1 MYCSSGSGNRIIQIT
16 FDMKQF
22 VVTIGRQPGS
32 GGKEVA
38 EALARELGVKV
49 YDKAL
54 LKEAAQ
60 ASGFDASLF
69 EKADE
74 CESTSLFG
82 GIFSIHGS
90 ISEYLT
96 GGSCI
101 DNDKLFEIQSE
112 AICNIAQSESC
123 IIVGRCAEYV
133 LRDHPAMLSI
143 FLTADHADR
152 VQRIMR
158 GENLEHDAAVEFI
171 EKNDKKRRSYH
182 DYYATTQWGDAA
194 SYDVCLNT
202 SRLGI
207 EGTVEIIRQLV
218 AKRFA

>member
-1 MYCSSGSGNRIIQIT
+1 
-16 FDMKQF
+16 MKQF

-38 EALARELGVKV
+38 EVLARELGVKV

-54 LKEAAQ
+54 LQEAAQ

-74 CESTSLFG
+74 SESTSLFG

-112 AICNIAQSESC
+112 TICNIAQNESC
-123 IIVGRCAEYV
+123 IIVGRCAESV

-202 SRLGI
+202 SRLGV
-207 EGTVEIIRQLV
+207 EGTVEFIKQLV
-218 AKRFA
+218 AKRFS

>member
-1 MYCSSGSGNRIIQIT
+1 
-16 FDMKQF
+16 MKQF

-38 EALARELGVKV
+38 EVLARELGVKV

-54 LKEAAQ
+54 LQEAAQ

-74 CESTSLFG
+74 CESNSLFG

-112 AICNIAQSESC
+112 TICNIAQSESC

-133 LRDHPAMLSI
+133 LRDHPAMLSV

-171 EKNDKKRRSYH
+171 ERNDKKRRSYH

-194 SYDVCLNT
+194 SYDVCINT
-202 SRLGI
+202 SRLGV
-207 EGTVEIIRQLV
+207 EGTVELIRQII
-218 AKRFA
+218 AKRFS

>member
-1 MYCSSGSGNRIIQIT
+1 
-16 FDMKQF
+16 MKQF

-38 EALARELGVKV
+38 EVLARELGVKV

-54 LKEAAQ
+54 LQEAAQ

-90 ISEYLT
+90 ISEYIT

-112 AICNIAQSESC
+112 TICNIAQSESC

-158 GENLEHDAAVEFI
+158 GENLDHDAAVEFI

-182 DYYATTQWGDAA
+182 DYYATTLWGDAA
-194 SYDVCLNT
+194 SYDICINT
-202 SRLGI
+202 SRLGV
-207 EGTVEIIRQLV
+207 EGTVEIIKQLV
-218 AKRFA
+218 AKRFS

>member
-1 MYCSSGSGNRIIQIT
+1 
-16 FDMKQF
+16 MKQF

-38 EALARELGVKV
+38 EVLARELGIKV

-54 LKEAAQ
+54 LQEAAQ

-74 CESTSLFG
+74 CESNSLFG

-112 AICNIAQSESC
+112 TICNIAQSESC

-133 LRDHPAMLSI
+133 LRDHPAMLSV

-152 VQRIMR
+152 VQRIML

-171 EKNDKKRRSYH
+171 ERNDKKRRSYH

-194 SYDVCLNT
+194 GYDVCINT
-202 SRLGI
+202 SRFGV
-207 EGTVEIIRQLV
+207 EGTVELIRQII
-218 AKRFA
+218 AKRFS

>member
-1 MYCSSGSGNRIIQIT
+1 MR
-16 FDMKQF
+16 QF
-22 VVTIGRQPGS
+22 VITIGRQLGS

-38 EALARELGVKV
+38 ERLARELGVKV

-54 LKEAAQ
+54 LQAA
-60 ASGFDASLF
+60 ACESGIDASLF

-74 CESTSLFG
+74 RESSSLFG
-82 GIFSIHGS
+82 GFFSIHGS
-90 ISEYLT
+90 ISEYFS

-112 AICNIAQSESC
+112 TICNIAQSESC

-143 FLTADHADR
+143 FLTADHTDR

-182 DYYATTQWGDAA
+182 DYYATTLWGDAA
-194 SYDVCLNT
+194 SYDVCINT
-202 SRLGI
+202 SRLGV
-207 EGTVEIIRQLV
+207 EGTVEFIKQLV
-218 AKRFA
+218 AKRFS

>member
-1 MYCSSGSGNRIIQIT
+1 
-16 FDMKQF
+16 MKQF

-38 EALARELGVKV
+38 EVLARELGVKV

-54 LKEAAQ
+54 LQEAAQ

-90 ISEYLT
+90 ISEYIT

-101 DNDKLFEIQSE
+101 DNDRLFEIQSE
-112 AICNIAQSESC
+112 TICDIAQSESC

-158 GENLEHDAAVEFI
+158 GENLDHDAAVEFI

-182 DYYATTQWGDAA
+182 DYYATTLWGDAA
-194 SYDVCLNT
+194 SYDVCINT

-207 EGTVEIIRQLV
+207 DGTVELIRHLV
-218 AKRFA
+218 EKRFAR

>member
-1 MYCSSGSGNRIIQIT
+1 
-16 FDMKQF
+16 MKQF

-38 EALARELGVKV
+38 EVLARELGVKV

-54 LKEAAQ
+54 LQEAAQ

-112 AICNIAQSESC
+112 TICNIAQNESC

-133 LRDHPAMLSI
+133 LRDHPAMLSVFI
-143 FLTADHADR
+143 TADHNDR
-152 VQRIMR
+152 VERIMR
-158 GENLEHDAAVEFI
+158 GEGLERNDAIEFI

-182 DYYATTQWGDAA
+182 DYYATTHWGEAS
-194 SYDVCLNT
+194 SYDLCVNL
-202 SRLGI
+202 SRLGVD
-207 EGTVEIIRQLV
+207 GTVEFLKQYI

>member
-1 MYCSSGSGNRIIQIT
+1 MDKKLIIC
-16 FDMKQF
+16 
-22 VVTIGRQPGS
+22 IGRQMGS

-38 EALARELGVKV
+38 ELLGKRLGVQVFDHELLVEAARE
-49 YDKAL
+49 
-54 LKEAAQ
+54 
-60 ASGFDASLF
+60 SGISPELF

-112 AICNIAQSESC
+112 TICNIAQSESC

-133 LRDHPAMLSI
+133 LRDHPAMLSV

-182 DYYATTQWGDAA
+182 DYYATTRWGEAS
-194 SYDVCLNT
+194 SYDLCINL
-202 SRLGI
+202 SRLGVD
-207 EGTVEIIRQLV
+207 GTVELLKQYIE
-218 AKRFA
+218 KRFA

>member
-1 MYCSSGSGNRIIQIT
+1 
-16 FDMKQF
+16 MKQF

-38 EALARELGVKV
+38 EVLARELGIKV

-54 LKEAAQ
+54 LQEAAQ

-74 CESTSLFG
+74 CESNSLFG

-112 AICNIAQSESC
+112 TICNIAQSESC

-133 LRDHPAMLSI
+133 LRDHPAMLSV

-152 VQRIMR
+152 VKRIMR

-171 EKNDKKRRSYH
+171 ERNDKKRRSYH

-194 SYDVCLNT
+194 GYDVCINT
-202 SRLGI
+202 SRLGV
-207 EGTVEIIRQLV
+207 EGTVELIRQII
-218 AKRFA
+218 AKRFS